1 MMKKVYINN
10 IKIIIEDII
19 NVKENEDEIIPLI
32 PSYYAEKYRRIAA
45 RQNRRMPDEDRRK
58 RYRHRKTDGRER
70 SKNTIQRII

>member
-32 PSYYAEKYRRIAA
+32 PSYYAEKYRRIAG
-45 RQNRRMPDEDRRK
+45 RQNVIRR
-58 RYRHRKTDGRER
+58 HIR
-70 SKNTIQRII
+70 SFWRDTCCIDI

>member
-32 PSYYAEKYRRIAA
+32 PSYYA
-45 RQNRRMPDEDRRK
+45 
-58 RYRHRKTDGRER
+58 
-70 SKNTIQRII
+70 